1 MSTEEKGAWIAGVV
15 AVGMLGTYLSTIFA
29 QGVPL
34 IESEYAWPMVWTIVG
49 SVVATVILHT
59 LAAAFWP
66 RDAGKKDTRDK
77 QIARFG
83 NHIGNGFLIAG
94 ALSAMV
100 MAILEWDFFWIAN
113 VIFVGFVLSAVLAS
127 VVKLVAYRGGF
138 QRW

>member
-15 AVGMLGTYLSTIFA
+15 AVGMLGVYVSSLLS

-34 IESEYAWPMVWTIVG
+34 HETEYAWPMVWAIIGSGIATIV
-49 SVVATVILHT
+49 LHI

-66 RDAGKKDTRDK
+66 KDAGKKDARDK

-94 ALSAMV
+94 ALAAMV
-100 MAILEWDFFWIAN
+100 MAILEWDTFWIAN
-113 VIFVGFVLSAVLAS
+113 VIFLGFVLSAVLAAI
-127 VVKLVAYRGGF
+127 VKLVAYRGGF
-138 QRW
+138 HPW